1 MALLYMCCY
10 PEHELA
16 LTIFIFNLI
25 FFMSYE
31 CPYLA
36 GGLTRSQCAVE
47 NWVGGVSGEKE
58 AYGLLEPSI
67 PTLLRLVSIW
77 SLGLLRN
84 AHRTFRSNENK
95 WILGCFFTIETKAL
109 IPNNLA
115 SFWFTSKAGRHWCT
129 GCTLFWIICQ
139 LTKK

>member
-1 MALLYMCCY
+1 MAFLYMCCY

-36 GGLTRSQCAVE
+36 EGLTRSQCAIE

-58 AYGLLEPSI
+58 AYGLFEPSI

-84 AHRTFRSNENK
+84 AHRTSRSNENK
-95 WILGCFFTIETKAL
+95 
-109 IPNNLA
+109 
-115 SFWFTSKAGRHWCT
+115 
-129 GCTLFWIICQ
+129 
-139 LTKK
+139 